1 MRYFE
6 GNVDSEKDQVDEGKS
21 SPSEGYLLMSE
32 KGNIGDGNSI
42 NPDPDPES
50 IILNELRNRVKTNNQ
65 PIKRYPFSLPLLFM

>member
-1 MRYFE
+1 
-6 GNVDSEKDQVDEGKS
+6 
-21 SPSEGYLLMSE
+21 MSE

-65 PIKRYPFSLPLLFM
+65 PIKRNLCCPDADFNTMA